1 MATNFLN
8 NEGKVCPAKVLQGIP
23 VISNKIM
30 EYLPMTSLHAC
41 ARYELFCKLYGNK
54 MKMYW
59 DKNLLSI
66 SANKFIIITQQA
78 DYLCCYCRV
87 CRIWNDIVKSIK
99 QKRKDLKWICIQGTG
114 MEDQQVQTI
123 SSELMLLF
131 EVVELT
137 IVSLSIRRK
146 HWKFD
151 IAFPRALSLITIA
164 FDVIYPQRSDLH
176 V

>member
-54 MKMYW
+54 MKMFW

-99 QKRKDLKWICIQGTG
+99 QKRRDLKWICIQGTG

-137 IVSLSIRRK
+137 IVSLLDANIGSLIL
-146 HWKFD
+146 HFHELYL
-151 IAFPRALSLITIA
+151 LSL
-164 FDVIYPQRSDLH
+164 LH
-176 V
+176 LM

>member
-66 SANKFIIITQQA
+66 SANKFIIIQQA

-99 QKRKDLKWICIQGTG
+99 QKRRDLKWICIQGTG

-131 EVVELT
+131 EV
-137 IVSLSIRRK
+137 RNWR
-146 HWKFD
+146 
-151 IAFPRALSLITIA
+151 
-164 FDVIYPQRSDLH
+164 
-176 V
+176 